1 MSVADASAHADWA
14 AALFKGARA
23 TPVWRVAPEERSVA
37 PADLG
42 DDDGVARFREIS
54 HFETLLR
61 AALEAADVVPPADP
75 LILVMGAGS
84 GVNAVA
90 PCLRVFRGARIVATD
105 QNDAEFSRL
114 RRHLRDSGASDRV
127 VCLQIEPESETL
139 PSESFD
145 MVSGAS
151 ILQRLF
157 DPDAALANTY
167 RVLKP
172 GGHAVFME
180 PFDGFGLIRLAF
192 ERICAESDLR
202 GQTLSPPLRDAL
214 AAAAQDIA
222 VRTMPDRT
230 APGFAEL
237 EQKWLFSRESLTAG
251 AHQIGFREVRFFPHN
266 DHASL
271 YRDFARN
278 LLSQAV
284 GGEVAD
290 MPDWSWQVLDS
301 FDQALPPPVK
311 RLLMLE
317 ATIVLTK

>member
-1 MSVADASAHADWA
+1 MSVADASAQTEWA

-23 TPVWRVAPEERSVA
+23 APVWRVPPEERSVA
-37 PADLG
+37 PADLA
-42 DDDGVARFREIS
+42 DDDGVARFREIT

-61 AALEAADVVPPADP
+61 TAVEGADIVPPADP
-75 LILVMGAGS
+75 MILVMGAGS

-105 QNDAEFSRL
+105 RTDAEFPRL
-114 RRHLRDSGASDRV
+114 RRHLRDSGATDRV
-127 VCLQIEPESETL
+127 VCLQLEPESETL
-139 PSESFD
+139 PGDSFD
-145 MVSGAS
+145 LVSGAS
-151 ILQRLF
+151 ILHRLF
-157 DPDAALANTY
+157 DPDQALANAY

-172 GGHAVFME
+172 GGYAVFME

-192 ERICAESDLR
+192 ERISAEADLR
-202 GQTLSPPLRDAL
+202 GEALSPLLRDAL
-214 AAAAQDIA
+214 AAAVEDITA
-222 VRTMPDRT
+222 RTMPDRA

-251 AHQIGFREVRFFPHN
+251 ARQIGFRDVRFFPHN
-266 DHASL
+266 DHPSL
-271 YRDFARN
+271 YRDFART

-284 GGEVAD
+284 GNAVAD
-290 MPDWSWQVLDS
+290 MPEWSWQVLDG
-301 FDQALPPPVK
+301 FDKALPPPVK